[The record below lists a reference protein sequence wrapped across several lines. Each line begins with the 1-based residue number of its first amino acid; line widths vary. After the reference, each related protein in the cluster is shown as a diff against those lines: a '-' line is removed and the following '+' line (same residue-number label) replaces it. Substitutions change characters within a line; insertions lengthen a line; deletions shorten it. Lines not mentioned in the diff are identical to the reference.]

1 MIFTDFSGTS
11 TKILLS
17 NFNFQ
22 SSVRPSEVT
31 ILQQHET
38 DSQHNP
44 LNIYFWPRHQMLQKL
59 RQEQNKVTQMGRS
72 MTQQFGSSLAV
83 LCVCIEAVK
92 MFGMFPHAGALL
104 LSPWPSSSTNRGVEQ
119 RGHAQSYSQSHL
131 KPLWML
137 MNSSLENRRKSACD
151 ALGILTALQLSS
163 PLALL
168 CFHKT
173 LTFMLTRL
181 MVE

>member
-1 MIFTDFSGTS
+1 
-11 TKILLS
+11 
-17 NFNFQ
+17 
-22 SSVRPSEVT
+22 
-31 ILQQHET
+31 
-38 DSQHNP
+38 
-44 LNIYFWPRHQMLQKL
+44 MLQKL

-92 MFGMFPHAGALL
+92 MFGMFPRAGALL
-104 LSPWPSSSTNRGVEQ
+104 LSPWPSSSTNKGVEQ

-131 KPLWML
+131 KPFRML
-137 MNSSLENRRKSACD
+137 INSSLENRKKSACY
-151 ALGILTALQLSS
+151 ALGILITLQPSS

-173 LTFMLTRL
+173 LTFMVDRL
-181 MVE
+181 MV